1 MGGYLH
7 DQDLSGGEAGL
18 YSISPEGRGAV
29 SEKLGAVSE
38 GRGAV
43 SEKQGAVSE
52 ERGALPE
59 G

>member
-18 YSISPEGRGAV
+18 YSISPEER
-29 SEKLGAVSE
+29 
-38 GRGAV
+38 
-43 SEKQGAVSE
+43 GAVSE